1 MSVLAVRVGV
11 DLVDTVRLRG
21 LIEADPAFLATAWT
35 RAELAYCEGDVD
47 RLAARWAAKEATMKA
62 LGVGIGTVTPLEIE
76 VVHDVRGAPELRL
89 SGAAARRAGGL
100 AVRGWS
106 LALSH
111 EGGLAVAFVVASV
124 ETENVTPIGGQSV

>member
-1 MSVLAVRVGV
+1 MPVRVGV
-11 DLVDTVRLRG
+11 DLVDTTRLRRM
-21 LIEADPAFLATAWT
+21 IEADPAFLTTAWT
-35 RAELAYCEGDVD
+35 SAELAYCEGNAD

-62 LGVGIGTVTPLEIE
+62 LGVGIGSVAPLEIE
-76 VVHDVRGAPELRL
+76 VVHDPRGAPELQL
-89 SGAAARRAGGL
+89 SGAAARRAGEL

-124 ETENVTPIGGQSV
+124 ETEVMTSIGGQSV